1 MRELA
6 CWQQLVDH
14 NITYE
19 GYQWAR
25 NNARAPSNV
34 DLKLWNMY
42 RCDSFNLSSL
52 VVMGPDG
59 IPSNSYFSGYN
70 LQGTECYDCV
80 SVRGRDKQDLHV
92 LTLSSSVA
100 TKTITATSDNTSSK
114 IMHTS
119 ASQSQQHH
127 VIDTYTHRS
136 TGNETFPPTP
146 APTSPTP
153 YPTPYPTNA
162 PVIMNPSGHLCKIGD
177 HTYSYIYIYI
187 YIYYIYICIYMFV
200 HTHSYI
206 RILIHAQV
214 STDKVIG

>member
-6 CWQQLVDH
+6 CRQQLVDH

-25 NNARAPSNV
+25 NNAQAPSNV

-42 RCDSFNLSSL
+42 HCDSFDLSSV

-59 IPSNSYFSGYN
+59 IPSNSYFSRYN

-80 SVRGRDKQDLHV
+80 SVRGRDKQDLHIS
-92 LTLSSSVA
+92 TLSPSVA
-100 TKTITATSDNTSSK
+100 TTTITAISDNSSST
-114 IMHTS
+114 IIHTS

-127 VIDTYTHRS
+127 VIDTYQDTHET

-146 APTSPTP
+146 VPTSPTP

-162 PVIMNPSGHLCKIGD
+162 PVIMDPSGHLCKIGD
-177 HTYSYIYIYI
+177 HAYSYIYIEVCI
-187 YIYYIYICIYMFV
+187 YIFV
-200 HTHSYI
+200 HTYSYI
-206 RILIHAQV
+206 RILMHAQV
-214 STDKVIG
+214 STDMVIG